1 MDILERGN
9 QRGKRMKEVEKIV
22 FILAIIGGFLLGA
35 GLGIIYQETIE
46 QEIKE
51 DLAEDYSIC
60 LWAVVCIQEPNA
72 CLLEGYNERNIE
84 QLILYCIMQPN
95 IDKYIEEGLMED
107 FE

>member
-1 MDILERGN
+1 
-9 QRGKRMKEVEKIV
+9 MKEVEKIV

>member
-1 MDILERGN
+1 
-9 QRGKRMKEVEKIV
+9 MKEVEKEIV
-22 FILAIIGGFLLGA
+22 FILVLIGVFLLGA
-35 GLGIIYQETIE
+35 GIERVYQETIN

-60 LWAVVCIQEPNA
+60 LWAVVCMQEPNA
-72 CLLEGYNERNIE
+72 CLLEGYNEREID
-84 QLILYCIMQPN
+84 QLMLYCLMQPN

>member
-1 MDILERGN
+1 MT
-9 QRGKRMKEVEKIV
+9 EVEKVIP
-22 FILAIIGGFLLGA
+22 FILILIGIFMLGA
-35 GLGIIYQETIE
+35 GIGMVYQATIE

-60 LWAVVCIQEPNA
+60 LWAVACTQEPNA